1 MEPHEVMG
9 NAFIF
14 LFAGH
19 ETTANSLHY
28 TMILLAQRP
37 DMQQRFLDEVDE
49 IYDRAALE
57 GRDQLEYELDF
68 SRAGWTLA
76 IMFETLRLY
85 SPLSLIN
92 KWTATDQPITFEG
105 KTYVIPQGTRIA
117 VNATG
122 IHSNPKVWGDNA
134 REWEPSRWIID
145 GGNSNTPQLS
155 RSPSPMRRRSSDMHE
170 KDSPSPS
177 PLSPS
182 TPLLTPFSALE
193 QYSPSRMLSRS
204 SSVCSATSSSTMSP
218 PMIVKPAKGTFLPFS
233 EGARACSGKKFATVQ
248 FVAVLFTLFREH
260 RVELEEGWSV
270 ERVQGILRGR
280 KAGALVLKP
289 PEAIPLR
296 FVRR

>member
-1 MEPHEVMG
+1 
-9 NAFIF
+9 
-14 LFAGH
+14 
-19 ETTANSLHY
+19 LHY

-134 REWEPSRWIID
+134 REWEPSRWMIE
-145 GGNSNTPQLS
+145 GGNGNAPLITPQLS
-155 RSPSPMRRRSSDMHE
+155 RSPSPMRSRSGDMLE
-170 KDSPSPS
+170 KYSPSPS

-182 TPLLTPFSALE
+182 SPLLTPFSAPE
-193 QYSPSRMLSRS
+193 QYSPSRMLSPS
-204 SSVCSATSSSTMSP
+204 SSVYSESSSSTTSP
-218 PMIVKPAKGTFLPFS
+218 PMIFKPAKGTFLPFS

-270 ERVQGILRGR
+270 ERVQGVLRGR